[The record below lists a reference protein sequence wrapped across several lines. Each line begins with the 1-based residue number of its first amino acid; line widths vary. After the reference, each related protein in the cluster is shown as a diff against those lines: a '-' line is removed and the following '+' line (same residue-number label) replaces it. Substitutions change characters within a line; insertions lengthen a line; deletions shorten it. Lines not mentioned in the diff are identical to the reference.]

1 MSFPSGFSSGLTTG
15 FTSSMLSQY
24 PGKSFVP
31 YGGAYIP
38 VPTEMLFSA
47 ASQPGWKDPALQPAM
62 IQGLILAG
70 NPGSYFKK

>member
-1 MSFPSGFSSGLTTG
+1 M
-15 FTSSMLSQY
+15 
-24 PGKSFVP
+24 SFVP

-38 VPTEMLFSA
+38 VPTEMLLIV
-47 ASQPGWKDPALQPAM
+47 ASQPQWKDPALQPAM

>member
-1 MSFPSGFSSGLTTG
+1 MSFPSGLTT
-15 FTSSMLSQY
+15 SMLSQY
-24 PGKSFVP
+24 TGMSFVP

-38 VPTEMLFSA
+38 VPTEMLLIV
-47 ASQPGWKDPALQPAM
+47 ASQPQWKDPALQPAM